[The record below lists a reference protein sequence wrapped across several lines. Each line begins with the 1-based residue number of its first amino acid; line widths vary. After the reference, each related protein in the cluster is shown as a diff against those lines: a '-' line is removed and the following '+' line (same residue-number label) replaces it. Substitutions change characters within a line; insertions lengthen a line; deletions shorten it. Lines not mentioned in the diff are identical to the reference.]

1 MTVVKT
7 YIFCCIEI
15 NLMIE
20 YKVLIFKID
29 RKKMTIMAYVNVK
42 EFDPSSGKVVLEE
55 EGIYYKERF
64 LFKDVF
70 NSRENK
76 SEVKWK
82 LMHYEKERIRD
93 NDIQYRFDATVN
105 SNGDYCEIDMS
116 VKDLLFR
123 RIYLDD
129 NGNVLSDCIFDA
141 FLNSMEY
148 QVFVAYGDPYDYK
161 KQEPGLNIKEYLKT
175 RHVFVN
181 RINHSDIYQN
191 RWLLDDFFK
200 YYLRRDE
207 NEFTKMELGYLDYP
221 EQKIYK
227 KD

>member
-1 MTVVKT
+1 
-7 YIFCCIEI
+7 
-15 NLMIE
+15 MIE

-55 EGIYYKERF
+55 EGLYYKERF
-64 LFKDVF
+64 LFMDVF
-70 NSRENK
+70 KSRENK
-76 SEVKWK
+76 NEVKWK

-93 NDIQYRFDATVN
+93 NDIRYRFDATVN
-105 SNGDYCEIDMS
+105 SNGDYSEIDMS

-123 RIYLDD
+123 RIYLDE

-161 KQEPGLNIKEYLKT
+161 MQEPGLNIKEYLKT

-181 RINHSDIYQN
+181 RINHGDIYQN

-207 NEFTKMELGYLDYP
+207 NEYTKMELGYLDYP